1 MSRESELK
9 NMFKWEFDDLNGNIM
24 IAGITFS
31 ASDILEELDPIAFNE
46 EYINWLD
53 NKEKYAA
60 KYDWR

>member
-1 MSRESELK
+1 MSRDSELK
-9 NMFKWEFDDLNGNIM
+9 NMFKWEFDDLNGDIM

-31 ASDILEELDPIAFNE
+31 PSDILEELDPIAFNE

>member
-53 NKEKYAA
+53 NKEKYAN

>member
-1 MSRESELK
+1 MNRENDIK
-9 NMFKWEFDDLNGNIM
+9 RMFKWEFDELNGDTI

-31 ASDILEELDPIAFNE
+31 ASDILEQLDPIAFNE